1 MPKKTESSKHT
12 PTQIAMRRFCLRVLY
27 DNPSATLTDLS
38 NYYAYAVKNK
48 SFDPYFQEHV
58 IETITDPTLIKAAM
72 QDILQEYE
80 VTCQK
85 GELDKKQWKDKLDQV
100 NNEGLSNVTMNR
112 GYYLA
117 LLKDF
122 DNGSLFTQR
131 KSTFEEEFNS
141 LSEDAGLSNSTAN
154 DQSEDRELSLPSVD
168 DQRTRAYTD
177 AQEGFFSALN
187 YVTSGQ
193 IVTDAQAGISTLT
206 NANTGQNTTSEKSA
220 PPSKASPVSPFLGA
234 AIYNH
239 SPEAPQ
245 PLPPD
250 VERFFPPKRIKDAL
264 FGARSAPAD
273 ERYFQLCVS
282 AMKDYSALAKD
293 GNPKLGE
300 LKQKHDNLLN
310 KLNNPGFSRLPVD
323 LQQAIVDICRDL
335 ESQYN
340 DKLPSSTPPT
350 SASTQSD
357 STPKF
362 VDIEQRY
369 LQNRQS
375 QEVTL
380 LGLTS
385 PENTFRHQ
393 ALTRLVLDAA
403 SLGLDRKKLFEE
415 VQKAYQEQQLDR
427 YDDSAYP
434 LTPTILD
441 AEIQVIHDQLYT
453 LNEHGTEEESKDF
466 NTISDATPSIPVQK
480 MNQTKGLADVGDKN
494 YEILRRVL
502 ADIQKDTKDPD
513 NATVDKIIK
522 EQKTTDQDV
531 RTLCDIVQKKWSE
544 KSLPTQEYF
553 NFPNPLDAVRQNF
566 SNPLDA
572 ARLYGEITSILTT
585 QTGSIK
591 TLHKKDSLEHYLA
604 ASDLKESIN
613 KVEEAVVQ
621 STLDKDTQKMLTQQI
636 AEAKTLG
643 PETSKADIE
652 KATKKFSSLLAGVK
666 TYQACQQELLV
677 HPAPDDTQTTLD
689 DAVTTSNTL
698 QAAAE
703 ALQEALQSSKSDAEK
718 LDTLVTT
725 SQFRLLLSKT
735 LYTVREV
742 NHTDSYPLATQTQA
756 AIDAFMSMRVK
767 KSPSVEQLA
776 GLQKAYDELVKAKDS
791 TFQEGSQFMRDRER
805 RLAFEK
811 LCRSG
816 GVDQEEDLK
825 PEQKLFNRL
834 LVLSLLRKM
843 EASFMASPLGIRSQV
858 LGGSDTHVEDEV
870 LKTLSAQGNNEI
882 QEVAEALKN
891 NMASQGIETEGINT
905 STAKNV
911 LNTLN
916 TGYQKMVEG
925 YEPGL
930 LNDNPMHLRHLE
942 DLQTNLVGDIRRLP
956 GLPKN
961 SPRDEKF
968 LQVLTHDLNH
978 LLGNLPGDLPS
989 RKNAEVFGQTPTPEQ
1004 FKDLVQYVEQQQQQ
1018 NNWDNLTD
1026 EQKEHVEKINLTII
1040 QLDNYSVNTTTPQSS
1055 LADQIR
1061 YYDFSG
1067 DFAEAMSL
1075 SNGLSEEQ
1083 DGVKLKI
1090 EPERKA
1096 FIEKINQL
1104 LSFDSYP
1111 GLDPNQKLAIIS
1123 MMLDDATLQTRARY
1137 PDTTPDEVVAPLTL
1151 QTPDPALPESFRRLD
1166 TCLKSIGKDCRLAEI
1181 YDEVQD
1187 KPDSVQ
1193 DEAFKEAEKNPLVT
1207 ELFGFIREV
1216 GKAIAPPPPT
1226 TEDAAEDAAA
1236 VQPAAPAL
1244 SPSAAQ
1250 DFTQYYANQIEDQNL
1265 RLRVQ
1270 SNLATVQP
1278 DITQKDF
1285 QAFLN
1290 QTFSTPGDDVD
1301 AKKRFL
1307 ANAVIIKFLYAAA
1320 AHADLPPSPSHI
1332 AKHNLEALIE
1342 HKEQL
1347 FAFLQARGIFGDN
1360 DRAMLDTA
1368 LEDFRV
1374 HFPTEPITIITLRNF
1389 PFNMRQEVQGLDKD
1403 IHKIVDNKLDADLSK
1418 QLGDILD
1425 PRDAQAVYETVI
1437 LPADSP
1443 QKIIEQQD
1451 TLDLKNTIA
1460 EVRSKQNNLKEMKA
1474 REIKKQRAEQSA
1486 YKIFLDVIPSLHAPT
1501 DTTKQEAYSNLYQG
1515 ISKAEKTIPDGLI
1528 SPDNLLEE
1536 NAALMELFNNHPPAK
1551 LIAFITTQSTVKT
1564 WRFATPTTTIRP
1576 PAEQV
1581 CRTLRYLAIANL
1593 DLDSRTQ
1600 LQQHLQGLLQKY
1612 ETLPPSLLAQVR
1624 VELEN
1629 PKYKLSLQYR
1639 EELQKIIPAQ
1649 APEQEPALAD
1659 INTYCTSLPDDASK
1673 QVALIF
1679 LKMVE
1684 ANARKKNTFN
1694 PFVVMGAQ
1702 IGYVGKDNI
1711 NDLTNDFAG
1720 TYAQL
1725 QAFADSLAATGDPTL
1740 QNLMAESS
1748 GKSQV
1753 MDILANLSV
1762 RYPNDTESNPV
1773 LGIKDN
1779 PANLDNLAV
1788 ARQSLISPSG
1798 SPNTS
1803 ALIERC
1809 DFTVGSSIAES
1820 ATRAFFDD
1828 LMNQQD
1834 PIEDAQVN
1842 KLLGEP
1848 SPLNAYFLTTLN
1860 AVKQLT
1866 DPNDRDALYQQLS
1879 NCDFD
1884 QLPPIYRDLITQT
1897 LKAKGITDTT
1907 LAVAEQGRE
1916 RDAQQKAE
1924 KKLTD
1929 FIAEQPLQQR
1939 IALVGL
1945 IKSAFREAEQNTA
1958 FFNFTGAPL
1967 SVNKSDIASIS
1978 KDEMRAR
1985 VTDNEHVNG
1994 AGINEPTPLLSDDQ
2008 LQDLK
2013 ERLLAVYPEDKTQ
2026 PASFLTRQFDTN
2038 RISSKWLNDQNNS
2051 LVTGIERELIEL
2063 NKNDPDKATEY
2074 NHALNSAKRDTVVA
2088 EASAVMVAPQAV
2100 KITAITNE
2108 TAAIIMRDPNAAEAV
2123 KIMEDAG
2130 IDDPGDIAAI
2140 QKACNE
2146 ASKNQEESYKK
2157 LKGIDPRD
2165 KDSPT
2170 PPDFTDI
2177 CANPDILSNYQPV
2190 SDNPEIVKEFN
2201 EKKTEILQ
2209 QLQTIPDVLQ
2219 QAITTSTNKQRQEE
2233 NALQL
2238 EAFESSLDQRI
2249 FEIQQTEGVDPRPD
2263 TRNLKTQT
2271 GDLARY
2277 YTAQFFGSDIANGIF
2292 GTIEAPDPDPTVQ
2305 DPETTKFYSDS
2316 DQPNLTIPE
2325 KEKRRAAICMIFDAV
2340 YRTNNLAGIP
2350 VAGVISPTTF
2360 SDVLQNP
2367 KLRNALR
2374 SIGFDIDQTNSQ
2386 NEIRRLVTACQD
2398 TLPGTT
2404 LAGVSSLTQLLRDS
2418 ITDTTLRSTLYQEY
2432 IAPVEPIAIQEVNK
2446 ANTLLFTLD
2455 KYAVGT
2461 DENRKNKTID
2471 LVQKTKLVQAML
2483 HQLNENNDLKN
2494 RGFPFIALP
2503 AHINSPSDPG
2513 ILPFKDFME
2522 IVKDADIDE
2531 TVFNA
2536 IRDEFL
2542 GALPL
2547 QRFKTDEDGVFETA
2561 PNWLGFSITDF
2572 ESLKT
2577 EADTKAYANNPTSIP
2592 TCKTAEE
2599 IAVFIK
2605 GLDPSTQQQVL
2616 QLLTQAEN
2624 NPLTFGEISNAA
2636 DAVIKK
2642 QKPDNRNA
2650 TNEAAQILVNV
2661 AKKEPSGSVSF
2672 FKGNP
2677 PLITSK
2683 NVLDAC
2689 NNKGITVNPTRDE
2702 LINTALQ
2709 AAMPTTE
2716 AEKIALSAAI
2726 QAMSQNN
2733 PDSINKIIAEPKMQ
2747 NAYQQL
2753 SADLKSYRYDPVTV
2767 EELAEKVSSKLEPDQ
2782 NLTSA
2787 KSPSQSSLVSST
2799 VSSLSE
2805 SSASVSASQQLG
2817 QSVESSS
2824 KISRGS
2830 SVSPLTPSKTSHLPS
2845 SSSPRPSSNVPP
2857 YSKEISSAPSQS
2869 SPVSFTATTHEPSQ
2883 STSGVVVDRD
2893 AMISDA
2899 FSQYVQ
2905 SISPDEKTALV
2916 RIIDDSNKD
2925 DGEVSEENLVKIQ
2938 GIIKKNAI
2946 LSALR
2951 DKLMDSN
2958 NSLNAND
2965 FMMQMPVAITAQA
2978 QAISTPPA
2986 PSGSP
2991 SSSSSTELDSKPTY
3005 EKATAIAEDSPLIDL
3020 TAATLPNNLFAAAVK
3035 GTTNPIFY
3043 TLQEQIQGK
3052 DTKLDEDL
3060 ADKLPL
3066 VLKLIEE
3073 NAITTVQDNKNY
3085 LKGIVLESQS
3095 QNASDAK
3102 FLDSYEA
3109 GKTLA
3114 AMMHSHIAND
3124 KKLTFTICGEEK
3136 EIEQKINGIKD
3147 YAQEHGLSLGNCR
3160 LQNGEKQQFDT
3171 SPGVDIKHMAHMA
3184 AKVKGPNGQPSKY
3197 QP

>member
-1 MPKKTESSKHT
+1 MPKKAESSKYT

-27 DNPSATLTDLS
+27 HNPSATLTDLS

-48 SFDPYFQEHV
+48 SFDQYFHAHV

-72 QDILQEYE
+72 QDILQELE

-85 GELDKKQWKDKLDQV
+85 GELDNKQWKDKLDRV

-112 GYYLA
+112 DYYLA

-131 KSTFEEEFNS
+131 KRSFETEYKGLNN
-141 LSEDAGLSNSTAN
+141 AANLSNSTAN
-154 DQSEDRELSLPSVD
+154 DQSEDPELSLPSDLTSLPSVD
-168 DQRTRAYTD
+168 DQLTRAGKD
-177 AQEGFFSALN
+177 AQKGFFSALD

-193 IVTDAQAGISTLT
+193 IVTDAQEGFSSAYDYVASGKIMTDAQVRISTLI
-206 NANTGQNTTSEKSA
+206 NADTGPNTTSEKSK
-220 PPSKASPVSPFLGA
+220 PPEKSPVYPFLEATIGR
-234 AIYNH
+234 H
-239 SPEAPQ
+239 TPEASQ

-250 VERFFPPKRIKDAL
+250 VERFFPPKRKIKDAL
-264 FGARSAPAD
+264 FGARLAPAD

-282 AMKDYSALAKD
+282 AIKDYSDLAKD
-293 GNPKLGE
+293 KNPDIGQLDY
-300 LKQKHDNLLN
+300 LHNNLLDR
-310 KLNNPGFSRLPVD
+310 LGRAGFSRLPVD

-340 DKLPSSTPPT
+340 DKLDSPTQPT
-350 SASTQSD
+350 SAPTQSD

-369 LQNRQS
+369 LQNRQN

-403 SLGLDRKKLFEE
+403 KNRTDRKKLFEE

-453 LNEHGTEEESKDF
+453 LNEHGTEDESKDF
-466 NTISDATPSIPVQK
+466 TKIFDATPSIPVQK
-480 MNQTKGLADVGDKN
+480 MNHTEGLAKAGDKN

-502 ADIQKDTKDPD
+502 ADIQKDKQDPD
-513 NATVDKIIK
+513 NAVVAAILNNPTP
-522 EQKTTDQDV
+522 TDQDV
-531 RTLCDIVQKKWSE
+531 RTLCNIVQKKWSE

-591 TLHKKDSLEHYLA
+591 TLHTEDSLEHYLA

-613 KVEEAVVQ
+613 KVEEAVEPL
-621 STLDKDTQKMLTQQI
+621 TLDKDTKKVLTQQI

-643 PETSKADIE
+643 PETSKANIE
-652 KATKKFSSLLAGVK
+652 KTTKKFSSLLAGVK
-666 TYQACQQELLV
+666 TYQACQQELLD
-677 HPAPDDTQTTLD
+677 HPAPDDTQKTLD
-689 DAVTTSNTL
+689 TAVTTSNKL
-698 QAAAE
+698 QASAEALQKASQSSKLDAEKLDTAVNTSKNLQDAAE
-703 ALQEALQSSKSDAEK
+703 ALQKALQSSKLDAEN

-735 LYTVREV
+735 LYTVHEV
-742 NHTDSYPLATQTQA
+742 NQIDSYPLATQTEA
-756 AIDAFMSMRVK
+756 AIGAFRRMQYQQ
-767 KSPSVEQLA
+767 SPSVEQLA
-776 GLQKAYDELVKAKDS
+776 GLQKAYDNLVKAKDS
-791 TFQEGSQFMRDRER
+791 TFREGSQFMRDRER

-816 GVDQEEDLK
+816 GVDQEENLK

-843 EASFMASPLGIRSQV
+843 EASFMASPLGIRSRV
-858 LGGSDTHVEDEV
+858 LGGNDTHVEDKV
-870 LKTLSAQGNNEI
+870 LKTLSDPSNNEI
-882 QEVAEALKN
+882 QEVAEALKD
-891 NMASQGIETEGINT
+891 NMASQGISTEGIDT
-905 STAKNV
+905 STAKDV

-916 TGYQKMVEG
+916 TGYQTMVKG
-925 YEPGL
+925 YADGL
-930 LNDNPMHLRHLE
+930 LADNPMHQRHLE
-942 DLQTNLVGDIRRLP
+942 DLQENLVGDIRRLP
-956 GLPKN
+956 GLPQK
-961 SPRDEKF
+961 SPRDAKF
-968 LQVLTHDLNH
+968 LQVLTNDLNH
-978 LLGNLPGDLPS
+978 LLGNLPGGLPS

-1004 FKDLVQYVEQQQQQ
+1004 FDDLVQYVEQQQ

-1040 QLDNYSVNTTTPQSS
+1040 QLDNYSGNTTTPQSS
-1055 LADQIR
+1055 LADQIKS
-1061 YYDFSG
+1061 YDFSG

-1075 SNGLSEEQ
+1075 LNGLREDQEE
-1083 DGVKLKI
+1083 VELKI
-1090 EPERKA
+1090 EPERQA
-1096 FIEKINQL
+1096 FIKKIDTL
-1104 LSFDSYP
+1104 LSSGGYP
-1111 GLDPNQKLAIIS
+1111 GLDPNQRLAIIS
-1123 MMLDDATLQTRARY
+1123 MMLDDATLRTRARY

-1166 TCLKSIGKDCRLAEI
+1166 TCLKSIGEDFGLAKI

-1193 DEAFKEAEKNPLVT
+1193 DEAFKEAKKNPSVKQ
-1207 ELFGFIREV
+1207 LFGFIKEV
-1216 GKAIAPPPPT
+1216 SEAIAPPPPT
-1226 TEDAAEDAAA
+1226 VEDASSTSAA
-1236 VQPAAPAL
+1236 VQPSAQAL

-1290 QTFSTPGDDVD
+1290 QTFTKPGEEKD
-1301 AKKRFL
+1301 ARKRFL

-1320 AHADLPPSPSHI
+1320 AHADLPPFPSHI

-1347 FAFLQARGIFGDN
+1347 FAFLRARGSFDDN

-1374 HFPTEPITIITLRNF
+1374 HFPTEPITIITVRTF
-1389 PFNMRQEVQGLDKD
+1389 PFNMRQDVQGLDKD
-1403 IHKIVDNKLDADLSK
+1403 IHKIVDNKLDANLSK
-1418 QLGDILD
+1418 QLGDILN
-1425 PRDAQAVYETVI
+1425 PRNAQAVYETVI
-1437 LPADSP
+1437 LPADSQ

-1451 TLDLKNTIA
+1451 TLDLKNAIA
-1460 EVRSKQNNLKEMKA
+1460 KVQDDRKEMKA
-1474 REIKKQRAEQSA
+1474 REEADKGKKQQTEQEFYQQYFSNPLYSLDDDIRVDENRLDELSSKLQGTSPLPA
-1486 YKIFLDVIPSLHAPT
+1486 GLPKKLEDEKNIIIEIFTGEEQNSQTPQA
-1501 DTTKQEAYSNLYQG
+1501 
-1515 ISKAEKTIPDGLI
+1515 LI
-1528 SPDNLLEE
+1528 DRLEE
-1536 NAALMELFNNHPPAK
+1536 KNKIDPMLAR
-1551 LIAFITTQSTVKT
+1551 T
-1564 WRFATPTTTIRP
+1564 
-1576 PAEQV
+1576 V
-1581 CRTLRYLAIANL
+1581 CRTLSCLQAVKLDEPKREALLKYLSSTLKAEPGQPLPFLELPLALQNQVL
-1593 DLDSRTQ
+1593 DVVTFHTRFVKESEI
-1600 LQQHLQGLLQKY
+1600 K
-1612 ETLPPSLLAQVR
+1612 TLPSRL
-1624 VELEN
+1624 
-1629 PKYKLSLQYR
+1629 KS
-1639 EELQKIIPAQ
+1639 
-1649 APEQEPALAD
+1649 EQELAD
-1659 INTYCTSLPDDASK
+1659 INTYCASLKDDASK

-1684 ANARKKNTFN
+1684 ANARKKNNFN
-1694 PFVVMGAQ
+1694 LFVAMGAQ

-1725 QAFADSLAATGDPTL
+1725 QAFADSLAATGDPRL

-1753 MDILANLSV
+1753 MDILANLAAL
-1762 RYPNDTESNPV
+1762 YPNDTESNPV

-1779 PANLDNLAV
+1779 PANLNNLAV

-1820 ATRAFFDD
+1820 VTKAFFDN
-1828 LMNQQD
+1828 LMDQQG
-1834 PIEDAQVN
+1834 PIQDTQVN
-1842 KLLGEP
+1842 KLLGENP

-1866 DPNDRDALYQQLS
+1866 DPNNRTELYQQLS

-1884 QLPPIYRDLITQT
+1884 QLPPTYRDLITQT

-1929 FIAEQPLQQR
+1929 FIAEQPLAER

-1945 IKSAFREAEQNTA
+1945 VKSAFREAEQNTA

-1978 KDEMRAR
+1978 IDEMRAR
-1985 VTDNEHVNG
+1985 VTDNEHVTG

-2026 PASFLTRQFDTN
+2026 LASFLTRQFDTN
-2038 RISSKWLNDQNNS
+2038 RISSKWLDAQY
-2051 LVTGIERELIEL
+2051 VKQIKEIEKILAGEKTDDAE
-2063 NKNDPDKATEY
+2063 KFY
-2074 NHALNSAKRDTVVA
+2074 NALNSAKRDTVVA
-2088 EASAVMVAPQAV
+2088 EASAVLVAPQAV

-2108 TAAIIMRDPNAAEAV
+2108 TAAIIMRDPGGAEAV
-2123 KIMEDAG
+2123 TIMQAAG
-2130 IDDPGDIAAI
+2130 IQAYDIAAI
-2140 QKACNE
+2140 QQACNE
-2146 ASKNQEESYKK
+2146 ASKKLEESYNALKK
-2157 LKGIDPRD
+2157 IDSLAP
-2165 KDSPT
+2165 DSPT
-2170 PPDFTDI
+2170 PPDFSAI
-2177 CANPDILSNYQPV
+2177 RANPDVLSNYQPV
-2190 SDNPEIVKEFN
+2190 SNNPKIVADFN
-2201 EKKTEILQ
+2201 KKKTEILQ

-2219 QAITTSTNKQRQEE
+2219 DAITTSTNKQRQEE

-2249 FEIQQTEGVDPRPD
+2249 FEIQQTEGVDQGQD
-2263 TRNLKTQT
+2263 TR
-2271 GDLARY
+2271 DLITRTSDFARY
-2277 YTAQFFGSDIANGIF
+2277 TTAQFFGSDIANGIF
-2292 GTIEAPDPDPTVQ
+2292 GTAPDSLTT
-2305 DPETTKFYSDS
+2305 PELYSDS
-2316 DQPNLTIPE
+2316 VKPTLLPNE

-2340 YRTNNLAGIP
+2340 YRTNSLAGIP

-2374 SIGFDIDQTNSQ
+2374 SIGFNIDQPNSQ

-2398 TLPGTT
+2398 ILPGTT
-2404 LAGVSSLTQLLRDS
+2404 LAGVSSLTRLLRDS
-2418 ITDTTLRSTLYQEY
+2418 ITDTTLRTTLYREH
-2432 IAPVEPIAIQEVNK
+2432 IAPVEPIATQQVNT
-2446 ANTLLFTLD
+2446 ANTLLFTHD
-2455 KYAVGT
+2455 KYEVGT
-2461 DENRKNKTID
+2461 DENPKTQTID
-2471 LVQKTKLVQAML
+2471 IGQKIKLVQAML
-2483 HQLNENNDLKN
+2483 HQLNENNGLKN

-2513 ILPFKDFME
+2513 ILPFKDFKQT
-2522 IVKDADIDE
+2522 VQDTDIDE

-2572 ESLKT
+2572 ERLKT
-2577 EADTKAYANNPTSIP
+2577 QADTKAYANNPTSIP
-2592 TCKTAEE
+2592 TCKTAED

-2605 GLDPSTQQQVL
+2605 GLDSNTQQQVL
-2616 QLLTQAEN
+2616 QLLTQAGGQ
-2624 NPLTFGEISNAA
+2624 PLTFNVISNAA
-2636 DAVIKK
+2636 DGVIKN
-2642 QKPDNRNA
+2642 QKSINPNA
-2650 TNEAAQILVNV
+2650 INAAAQILGNVVNN
-2661 AKKEPSGSVSF
+2661 EPSRPVSF
-2672 FKGNP
+2672 FMGNP

-2709 AAMPTTE
+2709 AAMPTTK
-2716 AEKIALSAAI
+2716 AEKSALSSAI
-2726 QAMSQNN
+2726 KAMSQNNPN

-2753 SADLKSYRYDPVTV
+2753 STDLQSYGYDPVTV
-2767 EELAEKVSSKLEPDQ
+2767 TELAEKVSSKLEPDQ
-2782 NLTSA
+2782 NLQSV
-2787 KSPSQSSLVSST
+2787 SLSQSSSVSSI
-2799 VSSLSE
+2799 VSSLSGSR
-2805 SSASVSASQQLG
+2805 SSSVSSTRSLSAASRN
-2817 QSVESSS
+2817 SSD
-2824 KISRGS
+2824 
-2830 SVSPLTPSKTSHLPS
+2830 SPLTPSAIRQFPS
-2845 SSSPRPSSNVPP
+2845 SSSPQPSSSGTKSKGPKDNGPPPP
-2857 YSKEISSAPSQS
+2857 YSAVAANSTPSQ
-2869 SPVSFTATTHEPSQ
+2869 ATINGSLIDPKNLTNNPLAAAIQQ
-2883 STSGVVVDRD
+2883 STNSSFASVKATIGEKPIPVDEKLQSVVDQITSLINGGRIKPVYKD
-2893 AMISDA
+2893 KV
-2899 FSQYVQ
+2899 VQ
-2905 SISPDEKTALV
+2905 GVQLDTQAAYKDCSNFLSSID
-2916 RIIDDSNKD
+2916 
-2925 DGEVSEENLVKIQ
+2925 
-2938 GIIKKNAI
+2938 
-2946 LSALR
+2946 
-2951 DKLMDSN
+2951 
-2958 NSLNAND
+2958 
-2965 FMMQMPVAITAQA
+2965 
-2978 QAISTPPA
+2978 
-2986 PSGSP
+2986 
-2991 SSSSSTELDSKPTY
+2991 
-3005 EKATAIAEDSPLIDL
+3005 
-3020 TAATLPNNLFAAAVK
+3020 
-3035 GTTNPIFY
+3035 
-3043 TLQEQIQGK
+3043 
-3052 DTKLDEDL
+3052 
-3060 ADKLPL
+3060 
-3066 VLKLIEE
+3066 
-3073 NAITTVQDNKNY
+3073 
-3085 LKGIVLESQS
+3085 
-3095 QNASDAK
+3095 
-3102 FLDSYEA
+3102 A

-3114 AMMHSHIAND
+3114 AMMHPHLANNKTVTFIVRGSPDETRAKIAGIEQYVKDND
-3124 KKLTFTICGEEK
+3124 LNLGPCQLQINDGAKQKFAPCIQKMASEANLGKNLRGQKKL
-3136 EIEQKINGIKD
+3136 
-3147 YAQEHGLSLGNCR
+3147 
-3160 LQNGEKQQFDT
+3160 
-3171 SPGVDIKHMAHMA
+3171 
-3184 AKVKGPNGQPSKY
+3184 SK
-3197 QP
+3197 